1 MDDTKNYSNFEVALR
16 MAKEP
21 ENAEIEVEL
30 QILENDLIAQGNL
43 SPYEINAVCRLKKE
57 YLLESRKKQPDQ
69 KEIDRLESAMF
80 DILHG
85 GFGNVTVKF
94 NKDILGSIKEDDKF
108 VN

>member
-1 MDDTKNYSNFEVALR
+1 MDNAKNYSNFEVALR

-80 DILHG
+80 DILHS
-85 GFGNVTVKF
+85 GFGNVTVKVT
-94 NKDILGSIKEDDKF
+94 KVALDAIKGDYKF